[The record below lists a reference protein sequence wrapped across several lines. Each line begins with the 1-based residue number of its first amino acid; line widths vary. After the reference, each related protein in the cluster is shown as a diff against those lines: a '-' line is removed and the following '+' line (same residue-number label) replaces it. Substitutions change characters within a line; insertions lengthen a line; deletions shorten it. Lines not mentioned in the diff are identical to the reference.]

1 MNQPSLFSFVLQTY
15 STYPSTISP
24 DAATRREAGKPAYFS
39 ERGRTMQK
47 LLGQMRCAIDRY
59 HMIEEGDRIA
69 VGVSGGKDSVALLAG
84 MSALRRFYPARFELV
99 AVTLDPCFGGAET
112 DYSPIEQL
120 CKELEIEYRLRRTE
134 LGTIIFE
141 TRKEKNP
148 CSLCARMR
156 RGMLHDE
163 AKAAGCNK
171 IALGHHMD
179 DAAETLMM
187 NLLGGGVVE
196 CFSPVSYLSRKKLT
210 IIRPLIFSR
219 EREIASLV
227 ERKQFPVVKSRCP
240 ADGATHRQRVKELL
254 DTLEPQYAPLREKLV
269 GALQRG
275 GISGW

>member
-1 MNQPSLFSFVLQTY
+1 MHTNDRFHGIMARMPSNQRSTGIVSFK
-15 STYPSTISP
+15 IRKRG
-24 DAATRREAGKPAYFS
+24 AA
-39 ERGRTMQK
+39 MQK
-47 LLGQMRCAIDRY
+47 LIGQMRCAADRY

-84 MSALRRFYPARFELV
+84 LSALRRFYPARFELV
-99 AVTLDPCFGGAET
+99 ALTLDPCFNSVET
-112 DYSPIEQL
+112 DYSPIERL
-120 CKELEIEYRLRRTE
+120 CAELGVPYRLRRTE

-187 NLLGGGVVE
+187 NVLGGGVIE
-196 CFSPVSYLSRKKLT
+196 CFSPVSYLSRKELT
-210 IIRPLIFSR
+210 MIRPLIFSR
-219 EREIASLV
+219 EREIASLA
-227 ERKQFPVVKSRCP
+227 ERKRLPVVKSRCP
-240 ADGATHRQRVKELL
+240 ADGETHRQRMKELL
-254 DTLEPQYAPLREKLV
+254 DALEPDYAPLREKLV
-269 GALQRG
+269 GAMQRG
-275 GISGW
+275 GVSGW